1 MAASPVPRLLG
12 NSNDAG
18 VSELGS
24 SPASP
29 SPALPASGEGVSPP
43 LPGTPLFAP
52 GQMMAA
58 PS

>member
-1 MAASPVPRLLG
+1 MAAPPVPHLLG

-29 SPALPASGEGVSPP
+29 SPALPASGEGASPRFP
-43 LPGTPLFAP
+43 GRRCLPQAK
-52 GQMMAA
+52 
-58 PS
+58 